1 LVCHPMKGYL
11 FAQTSTLNCAF
22 PVTNRFAMVAK

>member
-1 LVCHPMKGYL
+1 MKDYL